1 MAAKK
6 STTKAKKT
14 AANKTPEG
22 TDKPWFPED
31 AKTPAPPAPVKKAS
45 PWQRRAVIV
54 NYGTLA
60 KPGICLRTLF
70 NTHITENHSKITDSQ
85 RDQLWKTVGARM
97 LTEPT
102 TRLTDII
109 SEELKASKLV

>member
-6 STTKAKKT
+6 KT
-14 AANKTPEG
+14 SRESKAANKTPEG
-22 TDKPWFPED
+22 TDKHWFPEN
-31 AKTPAPPAPVKKAS
+31 APAPAAPAAPKKAS
-45 PWQRRAVIV
+45 PWQRRVVHV

-70 NTHITENHSKITDSQ
+70 NEYVSEKYKRIKEDDRT
-85 RDQLWKTVGARM
+85 QLWRTVGTRM

-102 TRLTDII
+102 SRLKEII
-109 SEELKASKLV
+109 DEVVAQKK